1 MLRWITVVCLAGP
14 WMFLAEPFPRPAQD
28 EKVNK
33 LIVQFL
39 QDKDAKKRRL
49 ALLELEIVG
58 PRAKGV
64 LQAMSIVLEKDS
76 EPVVRREV
84 ALALGRMGADA
95 QAAIPALAFALKNDK
110 DDTVREASARALLQM
125 EPHSARALQQLIE
138 ALQDSHGPTRAAAAE
153 ALKLLGEQ
161 SRSAVPQLIEYLKS
175 PKDKKSDAAARV
187 QVALALG
194 RVGEEGSRGTTALIT
209 VVSDPAEDVLVRVAA
224 ADSLG
229 RFGLDAQGA
238 AKPLADILGNNK
250 NDQTLR
256 LAAVKALAKVEGNT
270 RQVWPA
276 LKIGLG
282 DGDAMVRILTVRA
295 TGPYG
300 KEEPEAVKILARLAR
315 NDDNVEVRL
324 AAIQELGL
332 IGSAAKTAEPDL
344 RYIIEHDER
353 ETVREQAEVAVKR
366 ILGKSIP

>member
-1 MLRWITVVCLAGP
+1 MLRWITVACLAGP
-14 WMFLAEPFPRPAQD
+14 CMSLAEPFPRPLQD
-28 EKVNK
+28 EKINK

-58 PRAKGV
+58 PRVKGV
-64 LQAMSIVLEKDS
+64 LQSMGIALEKDP

-95 QAAIPALAFALKNDK
+95 EPAIPALAFALKNDK
-110 DDTVREASARALLQM
+110 DDTVREVSARALLQM
-125 EPHSARALQQLIE
+125 LPHSARALQQLVE
-138 ALQDSHGPTRAAAAE
+138 ALQDSHGLTRAAAAE
-153 ALKLLGEQ
+153 TIKSLGEQ
-161 SRSAVPQLIEYLKS
+161 AKSAVPQLIEYLKS
-175 PKDKKSDAAARV
+175 PKDKKSDASARMH
-187 QVALALG
+187 VALALG
-194 RVGEEGSRGTTALIT
+194 RVGEEGARGATVLTTVL
-209 VVSDPAEDVLVRVAA
+209 SDPTEDVLVRVAA

-238 AKPLADILGNNK
+238 AKPLADILGNTK
-250 NDQTLR
+250 NDQSLR

-270 RQVWPA
+270 RLVWPA
-276 LKIGLG
+276 LKVGLA
-282 DGDAMVRILTVRA
+282 DGDAMVRILTIRA
-295 TGPYG
+295 AGPYG
-300 KEEPEAVKILARLAR
+300 KDEPEAVRILAKLAR

-332 IGSAAKTAEPDL
+332 IGSAAKIAEPDL

-366 ILGKSIP
+366 IQGKSIP